1 MSFKEQLQK
10 DIEKVFFNADE
21 FSEIHTIDGKEVR
34 AIIDNLELIERQA
47 GAKAYTDGI
56 YTSQTLIYIPKVD
69 YGARPPVGK
78 KILLDGKKHYKIV
91 EVVEENGVYS
101 LTLEVAKV

>member
-34 AIIDNLELIERQA
+34 AIIDNLELLER
-47 GAKAYTDGI
+47 AKSSIHTDGI

-101 LTLEVAKV
+101 LTLEVSKV